1 MFSAVALS
9 AVTPLRARPNRVNQ
23 AAAVLLLGV
32 LCYMS
37 VLLAM
42 GAALETRIVLLR
54 YWMLLAAAVFAVIPP
69 HVLLPDPHVAQLQ
82 RLNRSPR
89 GLLRHQLQ
97 RWLPIV
103 GAAMVPGVLLA
114 LVDPAAPLADLGP
127 KLTHLAAGV
136 LVVGG
141 TGIYAFERYATLGPR
156 SQAWQEGRAGGTY
169 RTMKQHASASG
180 LLAVP
185 DGLVPAVLAT
195 PRIFGLGIAMII
207 AAAYLSALNPLAV
220 LLPGVLLCA
229 RAAQRLARHV
239 PRYDRAFYATSAFYS
254 EIFRSAGS
262 ARVAD
267 REPIPYD
274 AVYWVPHAFRP
285 AVWASLRQMDRRL
298 PLGRFIIVGHVLLWV
313 LFFQEAALDAIA
325 TYLVLFFLAKNG
337 AVYVLT
343 RAGMAPPAFHLSLQ
357 SPTRWIATRFFVNLR
372 WTLSVLLSLLLVAFF
387 DGSFSYLDALWW
399 TALDVFF
406 AFISALLITYGA
418 EFTYR
423 SRFA

>member
-1 MFSAVALS
+1 M
-9 AVTPLRARPNRVNQ
+9 
-23 AAAVLLLGV
+23 LLLGV

-42 GAALETRIVLLR
+42 AAALETRIVLLR
-54 YWMLLAAAVFAVIPP
+54 YWMLLAAAVFSVIPP

-82 RLNRSPR
+82 RLNRSPG

-103 GAAMVPGVLLA
+103 GAALVPGVLLA
-114 LVDPAAPLADLGP
+114 LVDTGAPLTALGP
-127 KLTHLAAGV
+127 KLTHLAAGA
-136 LVVGG
+136 LIVGG
-141 TGIYAFERYATLGPR
+141 TGLYAFERYATLGPR
-156 SQAWQEGRAGGTY
+156 SQAWQEGKAGGTY

-207 AAAYLSALNPLAV
+207 AAAYLSALHPLAV

-229 RAAQRLARHV
+229 RAAQRLASHV

-254 EIFRSAGS
+254 EIFRSAGGT
-262 ARVAD
+262 RVAD

-274 AVYWVPHAFRP
+274 AVYWVPHALRP
-285 AVWASLRQMDRRL
+285 AVWAGLRQMDRRL

-313 LFFQEAALDAIA
+313 LFFQDAAMDAIA
-325 TYLVLFFLAKNG
+325 TYLVLFFLAKNA
-337 AVYVLT
+337 AVFVLT
-343 RAGMAPPAFHLSLQ
+343 RRGMAPPAFHLTLQ
-357 SPTRWIATRFFVNLR
+357 SPARWIITRFFVNLR
-372 WTLSVLLSLLLVAFF
+372 WTLSVLISLILVAFF
-387 DGSFSYLDALWW
+387 DSAFGYTDALLW
-399 TALDVFF
+399 TAFDVLL
-406 AFISALLITYGA
+406 AMISALLVTYGA
-418 EFTYR
+418 EFQYR
-423 SRFA
+423 TRFA